1 MGKSFRSQHS
11 IRMSGGYCWETMLH
25 RSLMFLHI
33 LQAEELTSF
42 IPDYLPRCLCSEE
55 PWKIVIVFPYGT

>member
-11 IRMSGGYCWETMLH
+11 VRMSSGYCWETMLH
-25 RSLMFLHI
+25 RSLMFLYI
-33 LQAEELTSF
+33 LQAGLTSF
-42 IPDYLPRCLCSEE
+42 IPDYLPRYLHSEE